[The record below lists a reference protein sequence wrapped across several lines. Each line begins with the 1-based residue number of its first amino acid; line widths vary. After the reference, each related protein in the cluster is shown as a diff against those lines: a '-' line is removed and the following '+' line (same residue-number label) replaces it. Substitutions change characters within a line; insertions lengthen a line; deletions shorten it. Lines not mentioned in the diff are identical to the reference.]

1 MGHIPKT
8 EVYDAWDR
16 FTPDENRLHESYDG
30 KELLLP
36 ELDIVGWLLFRKA
49 MPNALHPWR
58 HDGLY
63 EIHYMVHGQVDW
75 WVEESSYEFS
85 SGQVLIVKPGEMH
98 GASCSV
104 MQPCEHYWLRFGFP
118 NKSALPGL
126 TLTETR
132 KLGKSCA
139 KLPRLISSGSETVKN
154 AFSQLIAAHRN
165 PRSHA
170 VLLARSAF
178 HTILAA
184 IASGT
189 ETNLPREKTQ
199 TVSPA
204 IRNVLRVL
212 HDRIEEPP
220 SVREMAKI
228 AHMSEGTFRTLFEHE
243 TGVSP
248 NNYSTIQRVRE
259 AKLRLQSGM
268 NVTEVAFS
276 LGFSSSQYFA
286 TVFKKW
292 NGLSPSDYLKLLT
305 EANR

>member
-1 MGHIPKT
+1 MAKI
-8 EVYDAWDR
+8 VIYDAWDG
-16 FTPDENRLHESYDG
+16 FTPDENRLHESYGG
-30 KELLLP
+30 KECLLP
-36 ELDIVGWLLFRKA
+36 ELDIVGWLLFKKA

-63 EIHYMVHGQVDW
+63 EIHCMVHGQVDW
-75 WVEESSYEFS
+75 WIEEASYKFS
-85 SGQVLIVKPGEMH
+85 SGQMLLVKPGELH

-104 MQPCEHYWLRFGFP
+104 MQPCEHYWLRFAFP
-118 NKSALPGL
+118 QKTALPGL

-132 KLGKSCA
+132 KLRKCFA
-139 KLPRLISSGSETVKN
+139 NLPRLTSSSAETVKN
-154 AFSQLIAAHRN
+154 GFAQLIAAHRN
-165 PRSHA
+165 PHPHA
-170 VLLARSAF
+170 TLLARSAF

-184 IASGT
+184 LAAGS
-189 ETNLPREKTQ
+189 ETNLPQEKSQ

-204 IRNVLRVL
+204 VRKVLRVL
-212 HDRIEEPP
+212 QDRIEEPP
-220 SVREMAKI
+220 GVREMAKI
-228 AHMSEGTFRTLFEHE
+228 AGMSEGTFRTLFEKE

-268 NVTEVAFS
+268 NITDTAFS

-292 NGLSPSDYLKLLT
+292 NGLSPSAYLELLDRT
-305 EANR
+305 GRK